1 MHSSSILAVDDNRD
15 ISSLITRSLERCGF
29 SINGFTDPHLAL
41 KDFEM
46 NVTKYVLVITDFR
59 MPGMNGIE
67 LAIKIKEIKPDI
79 KILLMTAFEINNEE
93 FKNVT
98 SSVKVDEFISKPI
111 LMSKLSGIVGKY
123 VTMMENHMQ

>member
-15 ISSLITRSLERCGF
+15 ISSLITRSLQRCGF
-29 SINGFTDPHLAL
+29 SVNGFTDPHLAL

-46 NVTKYVLVITDFR
+46 NVMRYVLVITDFR
-59 MPGMNGIE
+59 MQGMNGIE

-93 FKNVT
+93 LENFT

-111 LMSKLSGIVGKY
+111 LMSKLSGIVEKY
-123 VTMMENHMQ
+123 VTIMENQMQ

>member
-1 MHSSSILAVDDNRD
+1 MHSRSILTLDDNRD
-15 ISSLITRSLERCGF
+15 ISSLITLSLQRCGF
-29 SINGFTDPHLAL
+29 SVIGFTDPHLAL

-46 NVTKYVLVITDFR
+46 NVTKYVLVISDFR

-67 LAIKIKEIKPDI
+67 FAIKIKEIKPDI

-93 FKNVT
+93 LKNVI

-111 LMSKLSGIVGKY
+111 LMSKLNVIVEKY
-123 VTMMENHMQ
+123 VSIMENQMQ

>member
-1 MHSSSILAVDDNRD
+1 LHSSSILAVDDNRD

-41 KDFEM
+41 EDFEM
-46 NVTKYVLVITDFR
+46 NVTKYVLVISDFR

-67 LAIKIKEIKPDI
+67 FAIKIKEMKPDI
-79 KILLMTAFEINNEE
+79 KILLMTAFEINSEE
-93 FKNVT
+93 LKNVT

-111 LMSKLSGIVGKY
+111 LMSKLSGIVEKY
-123 VTMMENHMQ
+123 VTIMENQMQ